1 MKSETV
7 GERISEI
14 EVTNISEHG
23 FWLLIEEK
31 EYFLPFV
38 DFPWFKNATIAEIS
52 DVVFLNNEHLF
63 WGKLDVDLT
72 LYMIKDPSKYPLI
85 SK

>member
-1 MKSETV
+1 MKSGAV
-7 GERISEI
+7 GEDILEV

-23 FWLLIEEK
+23 FWILIGENEF
-31 EYFLPFV
+31 FLPFV
-38 DFPWFKNATIAEIS
+38 DFPWFKEAKIAEIS

-63 WGKLDVDLT
+63 WEKLDIDLT
-72 LYMIKDPSKYPLI
+72 LNMIKDPSKYPLV